1 MRIHICNQAF
11 TNFLKTPKRDR
22 DFFINI
28 LTNPM
33 VSLLEYIFL
42 KSVKFVLA
50 DNIKKKSSE
59 EIKLCLLF
67 KQISIIT
74 RST

>member
-11 TNFLKTPKRDR
+11 TNFLKIPKRDR
-22 DFFINI
+22 DFLINI